1 MMKDETASGAEPI
14 QSAPPK
20 PRATEPANI
29 DLSRRIEQTVE
40 RLPQDAVRCVRVF
53 GDFYRCNW
61 WSRRDD
67 KRKGLDFDWSGLI
80 TDHVRKSRFL
90 KVVAQ
95 GEQLSLE
102 EVSQIPT
109 SRDLASQS

>member
-1 MMKDETASGAEPI
+1 MKDETVNGAEPI

-20 PRATEPANI
+20 PRAPEPAST

-40 RLPQDAVRCVRVF
+40 RQPQDAVRCVRVF

-90 KVVAQ
+90 RVVAQ
-95 GEQLSLE
+95 GEQLTLE
-102 EVSQIPT
+102 EVPRIPAA
-109 SRDLASQS
+109 RDMSS